1 MYMKEHLYKIAEGHL
16 GMRGKM
22 ISFSKSGYAQK
33 NPDNL
38 VVFNSNICTDE
49 GKIWYGDLDVTL
61 SYDALSDLARETGKT
76 VYVLTEMDGRFE
88 NEEKPLLEW
97 AVVKFLPEGGHEVTS
112 ALSYYK
118 KFNLKNQ

>member
-1 MYMKEHLYKIAEGHL
+1 MYMNEDLYKIAEEHL

-22 ISFSKSGYAQK
+22 ISFSKSGYVKK
-33 NPDNL
+33 NPENL
-38 VVFNSNICTDE
+38 AIFNSNVCTDG

-61 SYDALSDLARETGKT
+61 SYESLSDLAKEIGKT

-88 NEEKPLLEW
+88 NEETPLLSQ

-112 ALSYYK
+112 PLSYYK
-118 KFNLKNQ
+118 KFNLRNQ